1 MIKISKKRG
10 DYDMLECLCVGVG
23 GFIGSVC
30 RYLIGLLPLET
41 ESGFPVKTFLINIAG
56 AFFISLITVLATKNK
71 PWNPNVVLLMKAG
84 ICGGF
89 TTFSTFAFESVELIR
104 NGNTWTAVVYMAG
117 SIAMG
122 AAAVAAAQLFS

>member
-1 MIKISKKRG
+1 
-10 DYDMLECLCVGVG
+10 MLECLCVGVG

-41 ESGFPVKTFLINIAG
+41 ESGFPIKTFLINIAG

-71 PWNPNVVLLMKAG
+71 PWNLNVVLLMKAG